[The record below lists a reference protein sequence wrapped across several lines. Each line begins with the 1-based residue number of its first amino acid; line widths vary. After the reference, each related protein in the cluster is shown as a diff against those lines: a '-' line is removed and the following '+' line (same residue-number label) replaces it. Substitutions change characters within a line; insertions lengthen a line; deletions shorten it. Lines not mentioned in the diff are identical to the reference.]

1 MIIAVGSAG
10 RIRNGVLRTG
20 NDMSETTDKIIAK
33 VEGGIGWLTFNNPER
48 RNAISHEMW
57 QGIIEAVDAFEANPK
72 VRLVV
77 MQGAGGKAF
86 AAGADISQF
95 AEKRNN
101 AESGAAYMKLPDT
114 GRERLGTIEKPLIA
128 MIRGFA
134 VGGGLAIAMKADI
147 RIASEDSQLGIPA
160 ARLGLA
166 YGPESVRD
174 LVNLVGP
181 ARAKEMLFTARRLTA
196 AQALE
201 IGLVDRVA
209 PADQLEAAVREWA
222 DLIVEN
228 APLTIKASKLTVNEL
243 LKHPESADVGL
254 INRLVSMC
262 MDSQDYTEGRTA
274 FMEKRKP
281 VFTGR

>member
-1 MIIAVGSAG
+1 
-10 RIRNGVLRTG
+10 
-20 NDMSETTDKIIAK
+20 
-33 VEGGIGWLTFNNPER
+33 
-48 RNAISHEMW
+48 
-57 QGIIEAVDAFEANPK
+57 
-72 VRLVV
+72 
-77 MQGAGGKAF
+77 
-86 AAGADISQF
+86 
-95 AEKRNN
+95 
-101 AESGAAYMKLPDT
+101 
-114 GRERLGTIEKPLIA
+114 

-166 YGPESVRD
+166 YGSESVRD

-209 PADQLEAAVREWA
+209 PSDQLEAVVREWA

-243 LKHPESADVGL
+243 IKHPEKTDQAL
-254 INRLVSMC
+254 IDRLTREC

-274 FMEKRKP
+274 FMDKRKP